1 MVVNKKIELL
11 FLIYIEQYNIII
23 NMSEEL
29 TEIGWSVDRI
39 GEPHAYLIDEIADL
53 SEAHEIVARS
63 RIRYDSTHSRLESEL
78 LAGTPNRFSSELDYN
93 SFSSEL
99 DYIPFNNP
107 HVISIKVDTF
117 SITEDE
123 KTCCICMETPHTD
136 KICQTNCQ
144 HKFCVDC
151 LTQYTKTKQTCP
163 LCRTLI
169 TDISVSTEE
178 ICGQLR
184 ATI

>member
-1 MVVNKKIELL
+1 MT
-11 FLIYIEQYNIII
+11 
-23 NMSEEL
+23 EESS
-29 TEIGWSVDRI
+29 EIGRNDNRI
-39 GEPHAYLIDEIADL
+39 REPHAYLIDQLVNLTE
-53 SEAHEIVARS
+53 
-63 RIRYDSTHSRLESEL
+63 RYDIRLNINYDRYRRILDDAVRNPNQYSDEL
-78 LAGTPNRFSSELDYN
+78 G
-93 SFSSEL
+93 
-99 DYIPFNNP
+99 YIPFNTS

-117 SITEDE
+117 LITEDE

-136 KICQTNCQ
+136 KMCQTNCQ

-178 ICGQLR
+178 ICSQLR

>member
-1 MVVNKKIELL
+1 MTEINRIGNTIVNTI
-11 FLIYIEQYNIII
+11 
-23 NMSEEL
+23 EEL
-29 TEIGWSVDRI
+29 SDIGWHFDRI
-39 GEPHAYLIDEIADL
+39 GELTIPPIDSATIRLL
-53 SEAHEIVARS
+53 SGGDRIRLPPFRLNFSHPRAEIVFNA
-63 RIRYDSTHSRLESEL
+63 
-78 LAGTPNRFSSELDYN
+78 PNP
-93 SFSSEL
+93 FSSEL